1 MIDQYF
7 LVLTTIDLFVLTFM
21 CILTKLSETLNG
33 KQKRG
38 FFLAFVLIGV
48 ISILEVITILV
59 DGAPVHLRWLNIL
72 SNYLG
77 FGLSPAVSLC
87 LVYVLDKKQGVRR
100 GF

>member
-38 FFLAFVLIGV
+38 FFLAFALIGV
-48 ISILEVITILV
+48 ISILEVV
-59 DGAPVHLRWLNIL
+59 AARARWQTARVPCQI
-72 SNYLG
+72 
-77 FGLSPAVSLC
+77 
-87 LVYVLDKKQGVRR
+87 
-100 GF
+100 

>member
-21 CILTKLSETLNG
+21 CILTKLSETLNS

-59 DGAPVHLRWLNIL
+59 DGAPVAHRHRRRH
-72 SNYLG
+72 
-77 FGLSPAVSLC
+77 FGGRTGPR
-87 LVYVLDKKQGVRR
+87 RR
-100 GF
+100 GIDQHLGAPA

>member
-38 FFLAFVLIGV
+38 FFLAFALIGV

-59 DGAPVHLRWLNIL
+59 DGAPVHLRCSEYFVELPRFRPVAR
-72 SNYLG
+72 G
-77 FGLSPAVSLC
+77 G
-87 LVYVLDKKQGVRR
+87 GVPCVRA
-100 GF
+100 G